1 METLLSIAIALCA
14 GLLVSRFVKP
24 LKLPAVTGYLIAG
37 ILIGPYCLG
46 KLGVQG
52 LGFPTNGDVKALSLF
67 NDVALG
73 FIAFAIGNEFRLSQ
87 LRHTGKQATV
97 IGIFQALT
105 ATLMVDLVLIGL
117 HFFVLGDLDV
127 HGGCDCAGR
136 DCDGDRP
143 GGDADG
149 RPPVQGEGR
158 IDRPAAADRR
168 AGRRGRSDRVR
179 DQLRRGE
186 GDQLRPLRHDEHP
199 R

>member
-73 FIAFAIGNEFRLSQ
+73 FIAFAIGNEVPPVPASPHR
-87 LRHTGKQATV
+87 QA
-97 IGIFQALT
+97 G
-105 ATLMVDLVLIGL
+105 
-117 HFFVLGDLDV
+117 
-127 HGGCDCAGR
+127 
-136 DCDGDRP
+136 DGDRHFF
-143 GGDADG
+143 
-149 RPPVQGEGR
+149 
-158 IDRPAAADRR
+158 RR
-168 AGRRGRSDRVR
+168 
-179 DQLRRGE
+179 
-186 GDQLRPLRHDEHP
+186 
-199 R
+199 

>member
-52 LGFPTNGDVKALSLF
+52 LGFPTTTDVKALSLF

-87 LRHTGKQATV
+87 LRQTGKQATV

-105 ATLMVDLVLIGL
+105 ATLMVFTVSPSAKLSVPSCTSL
-117 HFFVLGDLDV
+117 
-127 HGGCDCAGR
+127 R
-136 DCDGDRP
+136 RP
-143 GGDADG
+143 YSFMPSRANLRRSMS
-149 RPPVQGEGR
+149 RPPS
-158 IDRPAAADRR
+158 RP
-168 AGRRGRSDRVR
+168 VT
-179 DQLRRGE
+179 
-186 GDQLRPLRHDEHP
+186 
-199 R
+199 